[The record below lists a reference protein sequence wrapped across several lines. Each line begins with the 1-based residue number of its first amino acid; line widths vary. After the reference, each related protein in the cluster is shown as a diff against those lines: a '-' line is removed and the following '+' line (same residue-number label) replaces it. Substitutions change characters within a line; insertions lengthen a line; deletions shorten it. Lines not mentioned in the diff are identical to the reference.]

1 MSTNELV
8 ISLIRIT
15 VCQCLTCLL
24 YQSNIVCDFD
34 KIKKKLHKN
43 AKNERNWIILVL
55 MPQHPHCIT
64 LHLGYCIHSKV
75 DRNTST
81 FLSEIYAFFVFSLA
95 SFLGLFL
102 HHTSLSAVFAKGG
115 SYEWSVS
122 RLPFVLQFHLASI
135 SFFQN

>member
-1 MSTNELV
+1 M
-8 ISLIRIT
+8 
-15 VCQCLTCLL
+15 Q
-24 YQSNIVCDFD
+24 
-34 KIKKKLHKN
+34 KKK
-43 AKNERNWIILVL
+43 KNERKLDYFGL